1 MALYKR
7 LCLAAFCLLVLIGA
21 VYAAG
26 GEQETPRDKSPK
38 CCQELLARIERLEA
52 RVRELE
58 ARSPATTLPPPPLGK
73 PPLYRFHQV
82 PQIPRERSP
91 RDLPPGTE
99 EREFNGMKYY
109 IIPLEKAREQE

>member
-1 MALYKR
+1 MALSQR
-7 LCLAAFCLLVLIGA
+7 FCITAFCLLVLIGA

-26 GEQETPRDKSPK
+26 GDKGTPGEKAPN
-38 CCQELLARIERLEA
+38 CCKELLARIERLEA

-58 ARSPATTLPPPPLGK
+58 ARSPAITLPPPGQ
-73 PPLYRFHQV
+73 PPLYRFDRV
-82 PQIPRERSP
+82 PQVPRERYP

-109 IIPLEKAREQE
+109 IIPLDKTRIEK